1 MIDFINTLDTKVFL
15 ELNQLHAPFWDYF
28 MSAFSGKVIWVPMYA
43 TVAYL
48 MFKNLSWKVAL
59 SFLIAIALII
69 ALSDMTCAKVI
80 RPFAERLRPANIEN
94 PISHMAHIVENYR
107 GGAYGFPSCHA
118 ANSFAF
124 VTFLAMIIKNRLLLA
139 FAFSWAVVNCYS
151 RIYLGVHY
159 TGDII
164 VGALVG
170 SIIAWLVVTA
180 TRKIVIEKFEYN
192 QPEYQHAAVFP
203 IVQVLII
210 VGIAVYS
217 FIKVY

>member
-15 ELNQLHAPFWDYF
+15 ELNQMHAPFWDYF

-80 RPFAERLRPANIEN
+80 RPFAERFRPANIEN
-94 PISHMAHIVENYR
+94 PISHMVHIVENYR

-180 TRKIVIEKFEYN
+180 TRKIVTEKFEYN
-192 QPEYQHAAVFP
+192 QPEYQHAGVFP

>member
-94 PISHMAHIVENYR
+94 PISHMVHIVENYR

-170 SIIAWLVVTA
+170 SIIAWFVVTA
-180 TRKIVIEKFEYN
+180 TRKIVTEKFEYN
-192 QPEYQHAAVFP
+192 QPEYQHTAVFP

>member
-94 PISHMAHIVENYR
+94 PISHMVHIVENYR

-180 TRKIVIEKFEYN
+180 TRKIVTEKFEYN
-192 QPEYQHAAVFP
+192 QPEYQHAGIFP

>member
-28 MSAFSGKVIWVPMYA
+28 MSAFSGKVIWGPMYA
-43 TVAYL
+43 SVAYL

-59 SFLIAIALII
+59 SILIAIALII

-94 PISHMAHIVENYR
+94 PISHMVHIVENYR

-180 TRKIVIEKFEYN
+180 TRKIVTEKFEYN
-192 QPEYQHAAVFP
+192 QPEYQHAGIFP

>member
-15 ELNQLHAPFWDYF
+15 ELNQMHAPFWDYF

-94 PISHMAHIVENYR
+94 PISHMVHIVENYR

-124 VTFLAMIIKNRLLLA
+124 VTFLAMIIKNRLLFA

-180 TRKIVIEKFEYN
+180 TRKIVTEKFEYN
-192 QPEYQHAAVFP
+192 QPEYQHAGIFP

>member
-94 PISHMAHIVENYR
+94 PISHMVHIVENYR

-180 TRKIVIEKFEYN
+180 TRKIVTEKFEYN

>member
-15 ELNQLHAPFWDYF
+15 ELNQMHAPFWDYF

-94 PISHMAHIVENYR
+94 PISHMVHIVENYR

-180 TRKIVIEKFEYN
+180 TRKIVTEKFEYN
-192 QPEYQHAAVFP
+192 QPEYQHAGVFP

>member
-15 ELNQLHAPFWDYF
+15 ELNQMHAPFWDYF
-28 MSAFSGKVIWVPMYA
+28 MSAFSGKIIWVPMYA
-43 TVAYL
+43 TVVYL
-48 MFKNLSWKVAL
+48 ILKNLSWKVSL
-59 SFLIAIALII
+59 CLFVGIALTI
-69 ALSDMTCAKVI
+69 ALSDMTCAKII
-80 RPFAERLRPANIEN
+80 RPLAERLRPANLEN
-94 PISHMAHIVENYR
+94 PIFHMVHIVENYR

-124 VTFLAMIIKNRLLLA
+124 VTFLAMIIKNRLLVSSA
-139 FAFSWAVVNCYS
+139 FAWAIVNSYS

-164 VGALVG
+164 VGGLVG
-170 SIIAWLVVTA
+170 FAIAWLVIAA
-180 TRKIVIEKFEYN
+180 TRKLITEKFEYN
-192 QPEYQHAAVFP
+192 QPEYQHAGIFP

>member
-94 PISHMAHIVENYR
+94 PISHMVHIVENYR

-180 TRKIVIEKFEYN
+180 TRKIVTEKFEYN
-192 QPEYQHAAVFP
+192 QPEYQHAGVFP

>member
-94 PISHMAHIVENYR
+94 PISHMVHIVENYR

-180 TRKIVIEKFEYN
+180 TRKIVTEKFEYN
-192 QPEYQHAAVFP
+192 QPEYQHAGAFP

>member
-94 PISHMAHIVENYR
+94 PISHMVHIVENYR

-139 FAFSWAVVNCYS
+139 FAFSWAFVNCYS

-180 TRKIVIEKFEYN
+180 TRKIVTEKFEYN
-192 QPEYQHAAVFP
+192 QPEYQHAGIFP

>member
-94 PISHMAHIVENYR
+94 PISHMVHIVENYR

-180 TRKIVIEKFEYN
+180 TRKIVTE
-192 QPEYQHAAVFP
+192 
-203 IVQVLII
+203 
-210 VGIAVYS
+210 
-217 FIKVY
+217 

>member
-1 MIDFINTLDTKVFL
+1 
-15 ELNQLHAPFWDYF
+15 
-28 MSAFSGKVIWVPMYA
+28 
-43 TVAYL
+43 
-48 MFKNLSWKVAL
+48 
-59 SFLIAIALII
+59 
-69 ALSDMTCAKVI
+69 
-80 RPFAERLRPANIEN
+80 
-94 PISHMAHIVENYR
+94 
-107 GGAYGFPSCHA
+107 
-118 ANSFAF
+118 
-124 VTFLAMIIKNRLLLA
+124 MIIKNRLLLA

>member
-94 PISHMAHIVENYR
+94 PISHMVHIVENYR

>member
-94 PISHMAHIVENYR
+94 PISHMVHIVDNYR

-180 TRKIVIEKFEYN
+180 TRKIVTEKFEYN
-192 QPEYQHAAVFP
+192 QPEYQHAGIFP

>member
-15 ELNQLHAPFWDYF
+15 ELNQLHAPFCDYF

-94 PISHMAHIVENYR
+94 PISHMVHIVENYR

-180 TRKIVIEKFEYN
+180 TRKIVTEKFEYN
-192 QPEYQHAAVFP
+192 QPEYQHAGIFP

>member
-94 PISHMAHIVENYR
+94 PISHMVHIVENYR

-170 SIIAWLVVTA
+170 SIIAWFEVTA
-180 TRKIVIEKFEYN
+180 TRKIVTEKFEYN
-192 QPEYQHAAVFP
+192 LPEYLHAAVFP

>member
-15 ELNQLHAPFWDYF
+15 ELNQMHAPFWDYF

-94 PISHMAHIVENYR
+94 PISHMVHIVENYR

-180 TRKIVIEKFEYN
+180 TRKIVTEKFEYN
-192 QPEYQHAAVFP
+192 QPEYQHAGIFP